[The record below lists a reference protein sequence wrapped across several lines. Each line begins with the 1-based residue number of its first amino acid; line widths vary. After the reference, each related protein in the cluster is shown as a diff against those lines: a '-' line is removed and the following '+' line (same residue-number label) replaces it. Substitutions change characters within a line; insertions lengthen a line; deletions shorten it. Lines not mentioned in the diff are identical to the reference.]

1 MKNNFTSVSQLI
13 ENWEAGFEKGI
24 TFDDDTLKYS
34 RWELTW
40 IPDPCSQLFSDT
52 RPTLVSTWSKM
63 KTLKDQH
70 YIRIYPEP
78 Q

>member
-34 RWELTW
+34 R
-40 IPDPCSQLFSDT
+40 
-52 RPTLVSTWSKM
+52 
-63 KTLKDQH
+63 
-70 YIRIYPEP
+70 
-78 Q
+78 